1 MTKNLQK
8 TYVFLSH
15 PISNIGGAQL
25 YVRDKSKYL
34 ARNGFNVIVISGYTG
49 DNIVIPEFLPFKENV
64 FPQLKYKP
72 FIYSKRLRKKI
83 LFSITKIIENTSD
96 VIIETSDLNSG
107 EWGELIAANI
117 NAKHVV
123 FCLSE
128 EFPPLSR
135 WEFSFAKFKHERKE
149 LFGISRNSLP
159 LLFGCSIADDE
170 NYFWRAVSDNMPM
183 DVPNERIASIQKK
196 EFNIGSIGR
205 YDKPYVQTM
214 LIDLSHFVKTHP
226 NYSINLVLCIGQHK
240 VEDEQRIFEHFMNL
254 KNVEIHILGPL
265 NPLPTSLFKLCDVF
279 ISTAGCAAISLNMGV
294 PTITLDVFD
303 SKPIGILGY
312 TTMNA
317 VYRENEEKHELDEL
331 LEDILIR
338 KKYEGVPPKKIIH
351 NNDEQYEKQLQDI
364 LCQNEIKHY
373 TFEKVRL
380 TPKLVIMKI
389 MMLLGEGA
397 YEKIRKIALKIE

>member
-1 MTKNLQK
+1 MNKDQK

-15 PISNIGGAQL
+15 PITGIGGAQL
-25 YVRDKSKYL
+25 YALGKTKFLQRK
-34 ARNGFNVIVISGYTG
+34 GFRVLIISGSQD
-49 DNIVIPEFLPFKENV
+49 DNFVIPEFVKYRNNC
-64 FPQLKYKP
+64 FPQLRYKP
-72 FIYSKRLRKKI
+72 CIFSKRKREKYLLKMI
-83 LFSITKIIENTSD
+83 KIIGDESKVFIESSD
-96 VIIETSDLNSG
+96 INSG
-107 EWGELIAANI
+107 EWGELLASRIG
-117 NAKHVV
+117 AKHVI
-123 FCLSE
+123 FCLAE
-128 EFPPLSR
+128 QFPQLTKWEYSFLS
-135 WEFSFAKFKHERKE
+135 FKHERKE
-149 LFGISRNSLP
+149 LFGIIKNTLP
-159 LLFGCSIADDE
+159 LLFGRDLPDE
-170 NYFWRAVSDNMPM
+170 EKRVWLAVSDNTPM
-183 DVPNERIASIQKK
+183 DVPNDYLDTVKRKDI
-196 EFNIGSIGR
+196 NIGSIGR

-214 LIDLSHFVKTHP
+214 LADLEKFFIKHKNIFA
-226 NYSINLVLCIGQHK
+226 NLVLCIGQHSS
-240 VEDEQRIFEHFMNL
+240 EDEKHIHERFASCD
-254 KNVEIHILGPL
+254 NVDIHIMGPL
-265 NPLPTSLFKLCDVF
+265 CPLPTSLFRICDVF
-279 ISTAGCAAISLNMGV
+279 ISTAGCARISLNMGV

-303 SKPIGILGY
+303 SKPIGVLGY
-312 TTMNA
+312 TTMNT